1 MKKLT
6 INDHKKV
13 KIGEGFDA
21 TDWQNSL
28 VKNVEEKPYHNN
40 VAVGYKTQLTDNN
53 KIMKKLT
60 ANDIPEGYNYA
71 AVDSNGIAYAFKTI
85 PIFNFVAGV
94 WHHTDEEVSLLRI
107 GEDFDATN
115 WTTSLVDKKTLKK
128 LTVEDIPEGYS
139 WATVDSDG
147 IAYAFTAIPILNRNA
162 ACWFPTNG
170 GTPLFKIGED
180 FDATNWT
187 TSLIEKKILK
197 KLTVEDIP
205 EGYSWAAVDADGDAN
220 AFKVMPK
227 IKYNDFWGTGESDD
241 KKFIGKGY
249 DKTSWQRSLIEK
261 HTLRKLTIEDIPEGY
276 SWAAID
282 KFGWAFAFKSQPY
295 IWNDFTWGENGQDTA
310 IKIGSNFDVSNW
322 KNSLI
327 NKPTKKKLTVKDI
340 PEGYDYAAV
349 DQNGVARAH
358 AEKPFIDPVSGCWN
372 NFSYNMFIEKDYDST
387 DWKRSLVAREENEAE
402 NNRQAPIQT
411 SIKFEFTQEGNCLN
425 GGDEI
430 ITIEATSHS
439 GIDKAEDIF
448 YVLKTDSWSFDN
460 VKELSKLIEKVE
472 EIMKNK

>member
-139 WATVDSDG
+139 WVTVDSDG

-170 GTPLFKIGED
+170 GTPLFKIGEY

-197 KLTVEDIP
+197 KLTV
-205 EGYSWAAVDADGDAN
+205 
-220 AFKVMPK
+220 
-227 IKYNDFWGTGESDD
+227 
-241 KKFIGKGY
+241 
-249 DKTSWQRSLIEK
+249 
-261 HTLRKLTIEDIPEGY
+261 EDIPEGY

-310 IKIGSNFDVSNW
+310 IKIGGNFDVSNW

>member
-1 MKKLT
+1 
-6 INDHKKV
+6 V

-94 WHHTDEEVSLLRI
+94 WHYTDEEVSLLRI

-197 KLTVEDIP
+197 KLTV
-205 EGYSWAAVDADGDAN
+205 
-220 AFKVMPK
+220 
-227 IKYNDFWGTGESDD
+227 
-241 KKFIGKGY
+241 
-249 DKTSWQRSLIEK
+249 
-261 HTLRKLTIEDIPEGY
+261 EDIPEGY

-387 DWKRSLVAREENEAE
+387 DWKRSLVTREENEAE

>member
-40 VAVGYKTQLTDNN
+40 VAVGYKPQLTDNN

-139 WATVDSDG
+139 WA
-147 IAYAFTAIPILNRNA
+147 
-162 ACWFPTNG
+162 
-170 GTPLFKIGED
+170 
-180 FDATNWT
+180 
-187 TSLIEKKILK
+187 
-197 KLTVEDIP
+197 
-205 EGYSWAAVDADGDAN
+205 
-220 AFKVMPK
+220 
-227 IKYNDFWGTGESDD
+227 
-241 KKFIGKGY
+241 
-249 DKTSWQRSLIEK
+249 
-261 HTLRKLTIEDIPEGY
+261 
-276 SWAAID
+276 AID

-327 NKPTKKKLTVKDI
+327 NKPRKKKLTVNDI

-387 DWKRSLVAREENEAE
+387 DWKRSLVVREENEAE

-472 EIMKNK
+472 EIIKNK